1 MKGEP
6 YYRGSIAAENAL
18 RAGLITEDQL
28 VDPTPELIAKWE
40 KDIELAIGDESPRIT
55 REEWEHYKA
64 EQAAKGEPI

>member
-18 RAGLITEDQL
+18 RQGLITEDQL
-28 VDPTPELIAKWE
+28 VDPPPELVAKWE
-40 KDIELAIGDESPRIT
+40 KDIEISLGEEGPMVT
-55 REEWEHYKA
+55 REDWEKYKA